1 MSQPFLDVRDLRVQF
16 PTEDGIVNAVDGV
29 AFSVEKGRTL
39 AIVGESGSGK
49 SVTSQAIMGL
59 INRKTAK
66 MTGEVYLDGE
76 ELVGARP
83 EQVRSL
89 RGKRMAMIFQDPL
102 SSLHPFYT
110 IGKQL
115 AEAVRVHQKV
125 SKSEAL
131 GQARV
136 MLDRVGI
143 PNPERRL
150 KDYPHNLSGG
160 MRQRVMIAM
169 ALLNDPELLIADE
182 PTTALDVTVQAQILD
197 LLRDLQS
204 EFGTAI
210 VLITHDLGVVA
221 DMANDVVVMYGGRVV
236 ERGSVEDIYY
246 RPEMPYTWGLLGSV
260 PRMDVDRGE
269 RLEPIPGQPPSLIRL
284 PKGCVFRPRCPYHEL
299 VPGNRCDTDRPDL
312 LGVSPDHAVR
322 CHLEPAQ
329 RKEIAE
335 ERLFARGGVVA
346 GGGATAA
353 QTATA
358 TASEA
363 GHRQGGGLTTP
374 ASTTGGTAAMP
385 SEPSAT
391 ALPEPGAPGTG
402 SPAPSGSDPRTE
414 TTAPEDPQ

>member
-1 MSQPFLDVRDLRVQF
+1 VTQAFLDVRDLRVQF
-16 PTEDGIVNAVDGV
+16 PTEDGLVNAVDGV
-29 AFSVEKGRTL
+29 DFSVEKGKTL

-59 INRKTAK
+59 INRKSAK
-66 MTGEVYLDGE
+66 MTGEVYLEGE

-115 AEAVRVHQKV
+115 AEAVLVHQKV
-125 SKSEAL
+125 SKSEAY
-131 GQARV
+131 GQARD
-136 MLDRVGI
+136 MLARVGI
-143 PNPERRL
+143 PNPERRI

-169 ALLNDPELLIADE
+169 ALLNSPELLIADE

-197 LLRDLQS
+197 LLRSLQA

-221 DMANDVVVMYGGRVV
+221 DMADDVVVMYGGRVV
-236 ERGSVEDIYY
+236 ERGSVQDIYY

-269 RLEPIPGQPPSLIRL
+269 RLQPIPGQPPSLIRL

-312 LGVSPDHAVR
+312 EPITPEHAVR

-329 RKEIAE
+329 RREIAA
-335 ERLFARGGVVA
+335 ERLTARGGNVA
-346 GGGATAA
+346 GGGADPDNPTS
-353 QTATA
+353 TRRTEDS
-358 TASEA
+358 TL
-363 GHRQGGGLTTP
+363 RTDP
-374 ASTTGGTAAMP
+374 ASTA
-385 SEPSAT
+385 
-391 ALPEPGAPGTG
+391 
-402 SPAPSGSDPRTE
+402 SPA
-414 TTAPEDPQ
+414 TTTQEDPK